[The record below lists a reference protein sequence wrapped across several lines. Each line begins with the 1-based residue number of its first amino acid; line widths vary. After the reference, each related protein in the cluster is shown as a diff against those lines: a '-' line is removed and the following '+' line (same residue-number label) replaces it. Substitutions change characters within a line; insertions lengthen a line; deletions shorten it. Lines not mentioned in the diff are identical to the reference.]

1 MPGLHKPET
10 LSEAFKL
17 RAQEVIDIEVL
28 EFLVGF
34 LKVVWTMVSSQRKCL
49 IECNRSIFVAC
60 CLGVELDG
68 HIENKIN

>member
-34 LKVVWTMVSSQRKCL
+34 LKVVWTMVSSQRKYL

-60 CLGVELDG
+60 CLEVEVDS
-68 HIENKIN
+68 HIENKRT